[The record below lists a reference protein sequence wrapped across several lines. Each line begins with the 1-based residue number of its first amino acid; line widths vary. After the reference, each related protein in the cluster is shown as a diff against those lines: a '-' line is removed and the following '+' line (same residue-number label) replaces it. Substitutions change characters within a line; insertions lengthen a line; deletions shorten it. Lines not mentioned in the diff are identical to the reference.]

1 MRLFC
6 ILSTSKNIFVY
17 YCMNLVFGHNS
28 LLPKCFPFFQIIQ
41 CRHRSQLQPR
51 LSDILCR
58 LEADEIL
65 QELHILLHFPQ
76 DLLVLTWKLHFLPLS
91 FLFGLLPFPLFCLFQ
106 LLYFMNDFLNHLN
119 QSWLVLV
126 NLYICAPPQFTQ
138 DIYTWNLRTR
148 YKIHLVVVSHPALP
162 DGVEDDVSALHD
174 ARLYLRIL
182 PQPPALLKLH
192 QRLAQR
198 QVTSHPPPPRLSV
211 PPSRTGPCCT
221 EPRPWLSWPWCC
233 VELSPAP
240 SLHLCKEYIFNFTN
254 SIARYCY
261 C

>member
-17 YCMNLVFGHNS
+17 YCMNLVFSHNS

-76 DLLVLTWKLHFLPLS
+76 DLLVLTWKLHFLPLP

-148 YKIHLVVVSHPALP
+148 YKMPPCRRIPSCPPRPCWGWRLCTWRCQSWSPDPAAAASP
-162 DGVEDDVSALHD
+162 S
-174 ARLYLRIL
+174 
-182 PQPPALLKLH
+182 QTPPAPGTG
-192 QRLAQR
+192 
-198 QVTSHPPPPRLSV
+198 TSHK
-211 PPSRTGPCCT
+211 
-221 EPRPWLSWPWCC
+221 
-233 VELSPAP
+233 SPAP
-240 SLHLCKEYIFNFTN
+240 SQTECATFSNWPMLYRASALAILALVLCGAITSAFSASVQRIYI
-254 SIARYCY
+254 
-261 C
+261 

>member
-6 ILSTSKNIFVY
+6 ILSTSTNIFVY
-17 YCMNLVFGHNS
+17 YCMNLVFSHNS

-148 YKIHLVVVSHPALP
+148 YNKMPPYRRIPSCPPRPCWGWRLCTWRCQSWSPDPAAAASP
-162 DGVEDDVSALHD
+162 S
-174 ARLYLRIL
+174 
-182 PQPPALLKLH
+182 QTPPAPGT
-192 QRLAQR
+192 A
-198 QVTSHPPPPRLSV
+198 TSHK
-211 PPSRTGPCCT
+211 
-221 EPRPWLSWPWCC
+221 
-233 VELSPAP
+233 SPAP
-240 SLHLCKEYIFNFTN
+240 SQTECATFSNWPMLYRASALAILALVLCGAITSAFSASVQRIYI
-254 SIARYCY
+254 
-261 C
+261 